1 LFIVIGPE
9 LFSLVF
15 GEAWQKAGEISQWL
29 AVWFYFNFINR
40 ACVAAIPVL
49 RLERFLLL
57 NSLLN
62 FVLSSTGF
70 YIGYKVFGSDVY
82 AIALHS
88 LFGIITQISLIYFVI
103 LMVKKHDR
111 QHISSFRN

>member
-1 LFIVIGPE
+1 MGV
-9 LFSLVF
+9 
-15 GEAWQKAGEISQWL
+15 
-29 AVWFYFNFINR
+29 
-40 ACVAAIPVL
+40 
-49 RLERFLLL
+49 
-57 NSLLN
+57 
-62 FVLSSTGF
+62 